1 MDPGIIAATD
11 GGEWRQQPLNL
22 PLPVLGGDVLN
33 ITGNTLQLIR
43 HGNVVATRTLGA
55 ETTFATQPIAD
66 SQTLTHVI
74 HFRRTPVP
82 SVSATITNTTIN
94 QASGVVRVNFS
105 SGDQR
110 EFADFAA
117 LQAVADAIDTDPA
130 KAQDLAILA
139 LVRRSPDGSNLDVCN
154 GMGVTI
160 DGAANQP
167 VAYSGLPQI

>member
-11 GGEWRQQPLNL
+11 GGEWRQQPLDS
-22 PLPVLGGDVLN
+22 PLPVLAGDLLN
-33 ITGNTLQLIR
+33 VVGNTLQLIR
-43 HGNVVATRTLGA
+43 GGLVVATRSLGPA
-55 ETTFATQPIAD
+55 ISFATQPIAA
-66 SQTLTHVI
+66 SQTLTHAI
-74 HFRRTPVP
+74 HFRKTPMP

-94 QASGVVRVNFS
+94 QSTGVVRVNFS